1 LTRAKRG
8 LLYGVLAYGF
18 WGMLPLYW
26 PLLEPASPL
35 EIVACRIVFSVIS
48 VAVFLAFRRQ
58 LSHMGRMDR
67 ETLLRLGLAGLTIA
81 VNWGVYI
88 WAVNNKHVLET
99 SLGYFMNP
107 LITIALGVVILRER
121 LRRAQWVA
129 VALGAVAV
137 VALSIDYG
145 HPPWLALFLAC
156 SFAAYGFVKNS
167 IRAGAPE
174 GVLVEA
180 AATALPAA
188 VVLGVL
194 AIAGTATWV
203 GHSATPGHLLLLAT
217 SGPVTVIPLLFFA
230 GAAKR
235 LPLSSLGLLQYLA
248 PVLQFIIGVLALHE
262 PLPPARLGGFAL
274 VWAALAIL
282 TVDAFRR
289 RRAVPS
295 VVAAPETLDVA
306 EASDVALA
314 GSSS

>member
-1 LTRAKRG
+1 
-8 LLYGVLAYGF
+8 
-18 WGMLPLYW
+18 
-26 PLLEPASPL
+26 L
-35 EIVACRIVFSVIS
+35 EILAFRIVCSVIS
-48 VAVFLAFRRQ
+48 VAVFLAVRRQ
-58 LSHMGRMDR
+58 LSHMRRMDR
-67 ETLLRLGLAGLTIA
+67 ETLLRLALAGLTIA

-88 WAVNNKHVLET
+88 WAVNNKHVIET

-121 LRRAQWVA
+121 LRRAQWAA

-137 VALSIDYG
+137 VALSVDYG

-180 AATALPAA
+180 AATTLPAV
-188 VVLGVL
+188 VVLAVL
-194 AIAGTATWV
+194 AIAGGATWV
-203 GHSATPGHLLLLAT
+203 GHAATPGHLLLLAST
-217 SGPVTVIPLLFFA
+217 GPVTVIPLLFFA

-248 PVLQFIIGVLALHE
+248 PVLQFIIGALALHE

-274 VWAALAIL
+274 VWAALVIL
-282 TVDAFRR
+282 TVDAFRH
-289 RRAVPS
+289 RRAIPS
-295 VVAAPETLDVA
+295 VVAVPETLDVA
-306 EASDVALA
+306 EPSDVALA
-314 GSSS
+314 GRS

>member
-1 LTRAKRG
+1 LTRATRG
-8 LLYGVLAYGF
+8 LTYGLLAYAS
-18 WGMLPLYW
+18 WGLLPLYW

-35 EIVACRIVFSVIS
+35 EILAFRIVCSVIS
-48 VAVFLAFRRQ
+48 VAVFLALRRQ
-58 LSHMGRMDR
+58 LSHMRRMDR
-67 ETLLRLGLAGLTIA
+67 ETLWRLGLAGLTIA
-81 VNWGVYI
+81 ANWGVYI
-88 WAVNNKHVLET
+88 WAVNNKHVIET

-129 VALGAVAV
+129 VALGVVAV

-145 HPPWLALFLAC
+145 HPPWLALFLAG

-180 AATALPAA
+180 AATAVPA
-188 VVLGVL
+188 VVVLVVL
-194 AIAGTATWV
+194 AIAGGATWI
-203 GHSATPGHLLLLAT
+203 GHDATPGHLLLLAT

-230 GAAKR
+230 GAARR
-235 LPLSSLGLLQYLA
+235 LALSSLGLLQYLA
-248 PVLQFIIGVLALHE
+248 PVLQFIIGALALHE

-274 VWAALAIL
+274 VWTALVIL
-282 TVDAFRR
+282 TVDAFRH

-295 VVAAPETLDVA
+295 MVAAPETLDVA
-306 EASDVALA
+306 EPSDVAVA
-314 GSSS
+314 GSS